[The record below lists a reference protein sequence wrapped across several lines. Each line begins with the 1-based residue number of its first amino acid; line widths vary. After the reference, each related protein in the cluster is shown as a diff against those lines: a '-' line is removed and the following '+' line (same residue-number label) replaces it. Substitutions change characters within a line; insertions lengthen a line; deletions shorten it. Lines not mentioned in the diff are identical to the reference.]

1 LGGGLEE
8 EVIQEPRVS
17 KHEGVEFVGEREDH
31 MKVFGGQ
38 QFLATLGEPAD
49 LLQAL
54 TPGAVTVTAGVEG
67 EALITAAV
75 FTTLQ
80 VAPEGWGSTV

>member
-1 LGGGLEE
+1 MAGSLEE
-8 EVIQEPRVS
+8 EVVQESRVL
-17 KHEGVEFVGEREDH
+17 KREGVEFVREGEDH
-31 MKVFGGQ
+31 MKISGGQ
-38 QFLATLGEPAD
+38 EFLATLGEPAD

-67 EALITAAV
+67 DALITAAV